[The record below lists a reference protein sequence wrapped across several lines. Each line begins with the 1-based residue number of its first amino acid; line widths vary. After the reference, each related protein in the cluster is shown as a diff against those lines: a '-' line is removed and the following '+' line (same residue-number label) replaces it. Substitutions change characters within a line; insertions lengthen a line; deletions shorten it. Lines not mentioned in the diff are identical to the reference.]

1 MLEGWRSIL
10 AAAAPE
16 HARFQRALAAPRDA
30 QLAMLGAILAANR
43 DSEFGRAHGF
53 AAIRDLAD
61 YRRAVPIAG
70 YEAFAPPIARIAA
83 GEAGVLSTAPA
94 VAFEE
99 TGGTASGGKLVPYTA
114 QGLADFR
121 RTVLPW
127 LADLATRRPAAL
139 AGPAYVTISPATR
152 APRTTPGGAPIG
164 LHSDA
169 AYLGDALAPA
179 FAALL
184 AVPPEVGAITDFDD
198 WQAATLA
205 ALVAAESLAFISLW
219 SPTFLLALLDAL
231 PARAEAVMAALN
243 PPARRRLAA
252 ALASSVSDTARLWPR
267 LDCISCW
274 RDGASAPY
282 AARLA
287 ALFPHATIENKG
299 LLATEAA
306 MTVPW
311 GDGEG
316 AVPALTSAL
325 LEFVGADGEARLCD
339 ELAVGE
345 SYALVVTTASGLYR
359 YAIGDV
365 VECVAIEGA
374 APRLRFAG
382 RAGVTSDL
390 VGEKLTEA
398 FAASALA
405 GLPCPAQ
412 LAARADPPGYVLLLD
427 SDDAQAAA
435 LAAPVEARL
444 CDNPQYA
451 YARKL
456 GQLAPLGVEPRPGLA
471 AQAIHR
477 GLAAGRRIGN
487 LKPVALLPL
496 RG

>member
-1 MLEGWRSIL
+1 MT
-10 AAAAPE
+10 AKAPSR
-16 HARFQRALAAPRDA
+16 RF
-30 QLAMLGAILAANR
+30 
-43 DSEFGRAHGF
+43 F
-53 AAIRDLAD
+53 
-61 YRRAVPIAG
+61 
-70 YEAFAPPIARIAA
+70 
-83 GEAGVLSTAPA
+83 T
-94 VAFEE
+94 
-99 TGGTASGGKLVPYTA
+99 
-114 QGLADFR
+114 
-121 RTVLPW
+121 
-127 LADLATRRPAAL
+127 
-139 AGPAYVTISPATR
+139 
-152 APRTTPGGAPIG
+152 
-164 LHSDA
+164 
-169 AYLGDALAPA
+169 
-179 FAALL
+179 
-184 AVPPEVGAITDFDD
+184 
-198 WQAATLA
+198 
-205 ALVAAESLAFISLW
+205 
-219 SPTFLLALLDAL
+219 
-231 PARAEAVMAALN
+231 
-243 PPARRRLAA
+243 
-252 ALASSVSDTARLWPR
+252 
-267 LDCISCW
+267 
-274 RDGASAPY
+274 
-282 AARLA
+282 
-287 ALFPHATIENKG
+287 
-299 LLATEAA
+299 
-306 MTVPW
+306 
-311 GDGEG
+311 
-316 AVPALTSAL
+316 AL

-477 GLAAGRRIGN
+477 GLAAGQQSAISSRWRCCRCAAADRRRYREH
-487 LKPVALLPL
+487 PVKIALVSPKGPL
-496 RG
+496 YRNRGGIFRKSLRYQPLTLTTLAALVPPELEPEFALYDEGTRDVRSTSTPISSA